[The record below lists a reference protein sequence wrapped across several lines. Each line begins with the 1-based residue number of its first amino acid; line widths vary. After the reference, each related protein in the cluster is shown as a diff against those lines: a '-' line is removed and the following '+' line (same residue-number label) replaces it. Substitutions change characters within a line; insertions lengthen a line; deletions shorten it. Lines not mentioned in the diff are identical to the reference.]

1 MTPTA
6 VGLVLVEGED
16 ADGEIMDQDGFDVPT
31 RRGAAAISTSDYV
44 AGAMSRTR
52 AMADGRRPHA
62 IGVTWSEESAPE
74 GSPAPEF
81 VPPPLAP
88 GAPPPTVS
96 EAKPP
101 LLTRILSHIPGL
113 HDDPAPPSPSR
124 RRRLPHPD
132 SASAVGAEHRHMSA
146 TTSRYAMIRT
156 SSTGPACPAWCCA
169 TWLQTASR

>member
-6 VGLVLVEGED
+6 VGLVLVEGAD

-96 EAKPP
+96 EAKSP

-113 HDDPAPPSPSR
+113 HDDPAPPSPST
-124 RRRLPHPD
+124 PP
-132 SASAVGAEHRHMSA
+132 
-146 TTSRYAMIRT
+146 
-156 SSTGPACPAWCCA
+156 PAPAP
-169 TWLQTASR
+169 